1 MEARFEFS
9 TAMKDQVE
17 VFWIV
22 TPCSDVVGYQR
33 LGGSY
38 CLQIHSKDG
47 GNKILRSNPED
58 QDRILNEKSDHLK
71 ASSALKKTR
80 HGGKS

>member
-1 MEARFEFS
+1 MRNFKIL
-9 TAMKDQVE
+9 TVMKIHVV
-17 VFWIV
+17 VFWV
-22 TPCSDVVGYQR
+22 MTLCSDVVGYQR